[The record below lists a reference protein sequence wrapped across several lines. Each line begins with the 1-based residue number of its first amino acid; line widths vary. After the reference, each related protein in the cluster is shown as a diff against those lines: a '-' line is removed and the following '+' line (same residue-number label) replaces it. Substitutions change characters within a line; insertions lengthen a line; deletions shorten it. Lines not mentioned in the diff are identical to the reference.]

1 MRPLRTFSVMVLSAA
16 LVLFLVYT
24 NFRSESRHLDLEDLK
39 RLSNRAQEQNVKAR
53 ATAGPAGSPNSSIS
67 ERLKKII
74 PQNRGYWNRLL
85 YSSLHQLDTEKE
97 LYTEEPVWS
106 QCRETSHERLRTNV
120 YDLALYSPMFLDFLK
135 GMNCRSPPLLINQ
148 PQKCFGDLVNE
159 TFLLFA
165 IKSVPGNFLQR
176 QAVRE
181 TWGQEISG
189 TRSIRL
195 VFLLGTSLEEDP
207 DINLLLQFE
216 ARHYRD
222 ILQWDFHESFF
233 NLTLKLNM
241 FLQWSLKF
249 CSHASFVFSGDDDV
263 FVNTPALLRYLQSQ
277 KPPLT
282 SRLYTGHIIR
292 QATPVRDPKS
302 KYYIPQ
308 SFYDGPYPAYAG
320 GGGYLISGD
329 LLKPLYSVSL
339 TVPFMPIDDVYVGV
353 CVKALDVSAENHLG
367 FQTFDIKENDRENL
381 CVYENLIL
389 IHRRTPQQAKKLWK
403 GIHSPLLTC

>member
-1 MRPLRTFSVMVLSAA
+1 MRPLRTFSVMVLSVA

-39 RLSNRAQEQNVKAR
+39 RLSNRAQEQNVKAK

-85 YSSLHQLDTEKE
+85 YSSLHQLDTEKQ
-97 LYTEEPVWS
+97 LYTQEPVWS

-120 YDLALYSPMFLDFLK
+120 YDLALYPPMFLDFLK

-148 PQKCFGDLVNE
+148 PQKCFGDSVNE

-165 IKSVPGNFLQR
+165 IKSIPGNFLQR

-189 TRSIRL
+189 RRSIRL

-263 FVNTPALLRYLQSQ
+263 FVNTPALLRYLQSR

-339 TVPFMPIDDVYVGV
+339 TVPFMPIDDVYIGV

>member
-16 LVLFLVYT
+16 FFLILVYAS
-24 NFRSESRHLDLEDLK
+24 FLLESRHLDLEDLK
-39 RLSNRAQEQNVKAR
+39 RLGNGAKENVKPR
-53 ATAGPAGSPNSSIS
+53 VTPGPTGSPNSSVS
-67 ERLKKII
+67 NRLKKII

-85 YSSLHQLDTEKE
+85 YSSLRQLDSEKE
-97 LYTEEPVWS
+97 VSLEEPVWS
-106 QCRETSHERLRTNV
+106 QCRETSQERLRTNV
-120 YDLALYSPMFLDFLK
+120 YDLASYPPLFRGFLK

-148 PQKCFGDLVNE
+148 PQKCSGDSLNQ

-181 TWGQEISG
+181 TWGQEVSG
-189 TRSIRL
+189 RRGIRL
-195 VFLLGTSLEEDP
+195 VFLLGTSVEEDP
-207 DINLLLQFE
+207 DIDLLLQFE

-222 ILQWDFHESFF
+222 VLQWDFHESFF

-249 CSHASFVFSGDDDV
+249 CPHASFVFSGDDDV
-263 FVNTPALLRYLQSQ
+263 FVNTPALLRYLQSR
-277 KPPLT
+277 KPPLS

-292 QATPVRDPKS
+292 QASPVRDPKS
-302 KYYIPQ
+302 KYYVPQ

-339 TVPFMPIDDVYVGV
+339 TIPFMPIDDVYIGV
-353 CVKALDVSAENHLG
+353 CVKALDISAENHQG
-367 FQTFDIKENDRENL
+367 FQTFDIKEDDRENL